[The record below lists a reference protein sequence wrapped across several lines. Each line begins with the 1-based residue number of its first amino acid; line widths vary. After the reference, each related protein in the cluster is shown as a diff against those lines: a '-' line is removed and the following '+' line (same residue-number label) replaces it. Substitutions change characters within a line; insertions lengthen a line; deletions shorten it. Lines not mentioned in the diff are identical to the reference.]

1 MVAAVKLVA
10 PWAVAADVLA
20 VVAATEAVGE
30 VLEVRVVRVVAWAV
44 AKGAALTVVVATR
57 EEVVRGAVRGAAT
70 AVEGRVAVRVAAMAV
85 EVRVAAPIAQL

>member
-1 MVAAVKLVA
+1 MAEVKGAAFGVVAAVV
-10 PWAVAADVLA
+10 WA
-20 VVAATEAVGE
+20 VVAATEAVRE
-30 VLEVRVVRVVAWAV
+30 VLEVRAVRVVAWAV

-57 EEVVRGAVRGAAT
+57 EEVVRGAVRGAAM

>member
-1 MVAAVKLVA
+1 MKLVA

-30 VLEVRVVRVVAWAV
+30 VLEVRVVRVVAWVV

-57 EEVVRGAVRGAAT
+57 EEMVRGAVRGAAT